1 MRENYNASSL
11 AVSAVYTEQRI
22 PRFKNNPLI
31 AALPPALAQNELVE
45 YLHRLPDFEEEQR
58 DWPDFERLH
67 CIAGLSAFLTPLERH
82 LKLAW
87 ALDTMLRQG
96 YVGRAPRTVEHVK
109 IFQKLYEAQQAGKA
123 FTADTTPIQLTSQIS
138 SSLVGPSGQ
147 GKTTAVKCILARY
160 PQVIYHEDLDTL
172 QIPYIHIEAPHD
184 GISVKG
190 LAHSILRKIDE
201 LILDGR
207 YVELYGNYR
216 NSAVTLLN
224 HVARVMHMHSV
235 GLLVVDEIQ
244 NIRNA
249 GNDTKTLMAYLVSAS
264 NELGVPIAFI
274 GTNRATK
281 ILGLDFS
288 QGRRSVGHG
297 MPAWGALASS
307 EDLHAPDEWEDFV
320 ATLWRFQWVKNFTP
334 LTQGLSKVL
343 FFYCQGII
351 DIAIKIFACAQWQAI
366 FNGSEVLS
374 AQTLDDV
381 WERDFK
387 LLHRM
392 MNAYRSGDMTSVE
405 TYSDIA
411 PVKFNELFDNVL
423 NRYDGARAAATSAR
437 PGDDDFSPT
446 IASAL
451 VLAGVS
457 EERAV
462 RIADSVEAKGNVS
475 NVQQGLEDAL
485 KMIKPV
491 RASKGKTKAD
501 TSDSISLAPDDYRNA
516 VFRAQ
521 EEGNGVLEHLRAMG
535 ALSDIDRIFELG

>member
-1 MRENYNASSL
+1 MRENFNSSSL
-11 AVSAVYTEQRI
+11 AVNAIYTEQRI

-45 YLHRLPDFEEEQR
+45 YMHRLPDFEEEQR

-67 CIAGLSAFLTPLERH
+67 CIAELSAFLTPLERH

-123 FTADTTPIQLTSQIS
+123 FTADTTAIQLTSQIS

-201 LILDGR
+201 LITDGK
-207 YVELYGNYR
+207 YVELYGHHR
-216 NSAVTLLN
+216 NSAETLLN

-249 GNDTKTLMAYLVSAS
+249 GNDTKKLMAFLVSAS
-264 NELGVPIAFI
+264 NELGVPIVFI

-288 QGRRSVGHG
+288 QGRRSVGNG

-320 ATLWRFQWVKNFTP
+320 ATLWRFQWVKHFTP
-334 LTQGLSKVL
+334 LTQGLSKLL

-351 DIAIKIFACAQWQAI
+351 DIAIKIFSCAQWQAI

-411 PVKFNELFDNVL
+411 PVKFNELFDSVL
-423 NRYDGARAAATSAR
+423 NRYEGVRAAETSVR

-475 NVQQGLEDAL
+475 NAQQGLEDAL

-491 RASKGKTKAD
+491 RASKGKTKAG
-501 TSDSISLAPDDYRNA
+501 TSATISLAPDDYRNA

-521 EEGNGVLEHLRAMG
+521 EEGNGVLESLRAMG
-535 ALSDIDRIFELG
+535 ALSDIDSIFELG